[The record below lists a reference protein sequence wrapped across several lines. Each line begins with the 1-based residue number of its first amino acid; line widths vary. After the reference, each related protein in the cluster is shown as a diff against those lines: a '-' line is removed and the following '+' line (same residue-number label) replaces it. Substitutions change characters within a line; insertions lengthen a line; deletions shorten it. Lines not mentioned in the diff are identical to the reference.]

1 MNAPQ
6 PKISSVAVVSRPRR
20 TLAAQYALAS
30 LLLVGCTA
38 RTPLRSPA
46 GGSPEP
52 ESSVD
57 TGGETGG
64 ATGPAGAGGANTAG
78 ATGTGATGGTS
89 ASAATSSG
97 PGGAS
102 GGASSGTVGSGGA
115 SSAAGVT
122 TISSGG
128 HSAAGGATA
137 TAGGATASKGGSS
150 AGGSKATGGTNAT
163 GGTKA
168 TSGSSYRDGGLVT
181 DGPAA
186 PGTPTIT
193 DSGYVT
199 VSAGTTVLAGF
210 VSSSEGGS
218 GSSIS
223 LTYGPTSFCASGT
236 VGQNSTYNCWATAG
250 FNVNQSSSG
259 ASGSASSL
267 VLSGSTISVSY
278 VNSGGSSL
286 ELQLYD
292 GSDYWCYYL
301 PPSTSPTTKTIPF
314 SSLNTQCWNNGG
326 SAFVSGTPITVVQLV
341 VPGSNTSPT
350 PFNFCFLGMT
360 VQ

>member
-64 ATGPAGAGGANTAG
+64 ATGLAGAGGANTVG
-78 ATGTGATGGTS
+78 ATTGTSATGGTG
-89 ASAATSSG
+89 ASAAASSG

-102 GGASSGTVGSGGA
+102 GGASSRSVGGGGA
-115 SSAAGVT
+115 TSAAGVT

-128 HSAAGGATA
+128 HTAAGGATA
-137 TAGGATASKGGSS
+137 TAGGATAIKGGSS
-150 AGGSKATGGTNAT
+150 AGGTSAT

-168 TSGSSYRDGGLVT
+168 TSGSSYRDAGLAT

-250 FNVNQSSSG
+250 FNVNQASSG

-278 VNSGGSSL
+278 TNSGGSSL